1 MEALFELGKTTA
13 FLKPP
18 FTENNL
24 FYFCTGISILE
35 PPHMKQKGWTKTT
48 PHQQFNDHKPK
59 MNLNLFVLTQPI
71 CVILRLF
78 TASLHNTVFLAR
90 HEETQ
95 WLSIREM
102 ECFAV
107 TCTRASEGR
116 RISHLLRFCRLYT
129 CRQGVQS
136 CPSDARC
143 HVRLQLYHVCNCSA
157 SLLKLNRQREGLIF
171 HRISAVTLSSS
182 SPYLGW
188 IKCTMNLYSKWTGK

>member
-1 MEALFELGKTTA
+1 
-13 FLKPP
+13 
-18 FTENNL
+18 
-24 FYFCTGISILE
+24 
-35 PPHMKQKGWTKTT
+35 
-48 PHQQFNDHKPK
+48 

-71 CVILRLF
+71 CIILRLF
-78 TASLHNTVFLAR
+78 TASLHNTAFLAR

-95 WLSIREM
+95 WLRIREM

-116 RISHLLRFCRLYT
+116 RISHLLRSCHLCT

-136 CPSDARC
+136 CPSDAC
-143 HVRLQLYHVCNCSA
+143 WHVRLQLYRVCNCSA

-188 IKCTMNLYSKWTGK
+188 IKCTMNLYSKWTGNKSPVQARFFCSVSRETYFKAVYIVDRVSFSSKRGHY